1 MPMPRLEVFEPDSRR
16 KEPSS
21 VITTEIGA
29 IEEAKLA
36 AYEQGY
42 KAGWDDAAA
51 AQSDDQSRI
60 GADLARSLQALS
72 FTYQEAR
79 AHLLKA
85 LEPLLTEMVNRLLPE
100 TARET
105 LAPLVLEQ
113 VMPLAE
119 DLADHPV
126 TLVLNPAVRGPVE
139 ALIEQAT
146 GLPLTI
152 EEEPTLAEGQVYLR
166 LGPAEAK
173 VDLTR
178 VTREIAAAVRDFFT
192 QPQEAAPH
200 G

>member
-1 MPMPRLEVFEPDSRR
+1 MPMPRLEIFDSDPQPRQ
-16 KEPSS
+16 PAGT
-21 VITTEIGA
+21 VVTQVGA

-51 AQSDDQSRI
+51 AQSEDQTRI
-60 GADLARSLQALS
+60 RADLARNLQQLS

-79 AHLLKA
+79 SHILKSI
-85 LEPLLTEMVNRLLPE
+85 EPLLEEMVNRLLPE

-113 VMPLAE
+113 VMPMAE
-119 DLADHPV
+119 ETTDQPV
-126 TLVLNPAVRGPVE
+126 TLVLNPAVRAAVE

-146 GLPLTI
+146 GLPMTI
-152 EEEPTLAEGQVYLR
+152 EEEPTLPEGQVYIR
-166 LGPAEAK
+166 LGGTEAQ
-173 VDLTR
+173 VDLSR
-178 VTREIAAAVRDFFT
+178 VTADIAAAVRGFFSLSREGGT
-192 QPQEAAPH
+192 H

>member
-1 MPMPRLEVFEPDSRR
+1 MPMPKLEVFET
-16 KEPSS
+16 PSGAARS
-21 VITTEIGA
+21 PTLVTTEISA

-42 KAGWDDAAA
+42 QAGWDDAAA
-51 AQSDDQSRI
+51 ALSQDQTRI
-60 GADLARSLQALS
+60 GAELGRNLQALS

-79 AHLLKA
+79 AHVLAA
-85 LEPLLTEMVNRLLPE
+85 LEPLLTEMVDRLLPE

-105 LAPLVLEQ
+105 LAPMVLER
-113 VMPLAE
+113 VMPMAE

-126 TLVLNPAVRGPVE
+126 TLVLNPSVRPAIE

-178 VTREIAAAVRDFFT
+178 VTAEIAAAVRAFFT
-192 QPQEAAPH
+192 LTEEKPN

>member
-1 MPMPRLEVFEPDSRR
+1 MPMPKLEVFEPDGRR
-16 KEPSS
+16 KQNSTL
-21 VITTEIGA
+21 VTTEIGA

-42 KAGWDDAAA
+42 KAGWDDAAS
-51 AQSDDQSRI
+51 AQSDDQTRI
-60 GADLARSLQALS
+60 GADLAHSLQALS

-79 AHLLKA
+79 AHILKA
-85 LEPLLTEMVNRLLPE
+85 LEPLLTEMVNRLLPDM
-100 TARET
+100 ARET

-113 VMPLAE
+113 VMPMAE

-139 ALIEQAT
+139 GLVAQAT
-146 GLPLTI
+146 GLPLTL
-152 EEEPTLAEGQVYLR
+152 EEEPSLPEGQVYLR
-166 LGPAEAK
+166 MGGAEAK

-178 VTREIAAAVRDFFT
+178 VTQEVSAAVRDFFSLA
-192 QPQEAAPH
+192 QEGPPH